1 VSRCWGRS
9 PARALS
15 GWGRHPGQLFRS
27 LEVAGGLAGHGACRA
42 GRCAPPR
49 MRCARMLRQR
59 RCTGLAGGVAG
70 AGVVGVGVAAGVGT
84 APRRWCVGS
93 HRATRG
99 PHQVGPVAGEVVGSL
114 TSSGPAGLGSAPGQ
128 LFGSLEAA
136 GGAIGGTGRAR
147 VQRGGRGGHGG
158 AGPVAGHR
166 LACDALRQRHC
177 SGLAGG
183 AAGVG
188 VGGVKVARWRG
199 HSSKP
204 GPVYVVW

>member
-1 VSRCWGRS
+1 MACAGRCR
-9 PARALS
+9 
-15 GWGRHPGQLFRS
+15 
-27 LEVAGGLAGHGACRA
+27 GGGFGGCRA

-49 MRCARMLRQR
+49 MRCARMLRQHH
-59 RCTGLAGGVAG
+59 CTGLAGGAAG
-70 AGVVGVGVAAGVGT
+70 AGAVGVGVAAGVGT

-99 PHQVGPVAGEVVGSL
+99 LSRWGRWLSKWWGRSPARAL
-114 TSSGPAGLGSAPGQ
+114 SGWGRHPGQ

-147 VQRGGRGGHGG
+147 VQRGRHGG

-188 VGGVKVARWRG
+188 AVGVRVARWRG